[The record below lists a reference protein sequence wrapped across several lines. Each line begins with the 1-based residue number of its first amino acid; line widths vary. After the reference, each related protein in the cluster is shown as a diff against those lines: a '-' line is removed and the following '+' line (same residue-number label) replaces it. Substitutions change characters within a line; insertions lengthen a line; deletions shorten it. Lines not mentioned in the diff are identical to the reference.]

1 MSTSA
6 PAIGPPAFMV
16 AWAVQ
21 ICASALSHER
31 RLLCV
36 LCLGRGPQQ
45 EQPRRHPAG
54 AAVGRHLSSAYGE
67 RERGAERCMRGA
79 SVQQIPCL
87 HQRGPLALD
96 VTLARLLE
104 PLVERLALLLSL
116 AEAVWDARTLSIL
129 AARLDEFA
137 ADVEGGLDRQ
147 GRKRCLGHGDRG
159 RLRRQREGVVGQKL
173 AVVEHSG
180 GRRGGASGACCC
192 C

>member
-21 ICASALSHER
+21 ICVSAPLMSAGS
-31 RLLCV
+31 CACFV
-36 LCLGRGPQQ
+36 WGVGRNKSSRGGILK
-45 EQPRRHPAG
+45 EQPSDATCRAPTGSESVAPKG
-54 AAVGRHLSSAYGE
+54 V
-67 RERGAERCMRGA
+67 CVVA

-116 AEAVWDARTLSIL
+116 AVWELNCKANAPLEIM
-129 AARLDEFA
+129 
-137 ADVEGGLDRQ
+137 
-147 GRKRCLGHGDRG
+147 
-159 RLRRQREGVVGQKL
+159 
-173 AVVEHSG
+173 
-180 GRRGGASGACCC
+180 
-192 C
+192 